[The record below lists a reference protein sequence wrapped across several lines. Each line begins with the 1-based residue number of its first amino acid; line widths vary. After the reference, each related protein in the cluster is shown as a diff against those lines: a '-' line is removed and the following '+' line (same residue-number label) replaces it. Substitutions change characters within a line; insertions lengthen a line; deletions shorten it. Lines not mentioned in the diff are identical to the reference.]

1 MADSNLG
8 AHHVDQ
14 IIQSRAMHHVRQ
26 HRAIHLLVCDP
37 IGAVQVRHIQIVAL
51 ITPTLVED
59 LFEFFFRIEIHAQ
72 SEIQTPLA
80 RLRRSSIRI
89 DDEKRRSGRPP
100 SESGWTTT
108 ASTARGRAIDQ
119 LAAVSTDVVIRNAVD
134 KGSRAAIAQTI
145 TNQLAATATT
155 ARTTAGLAARG
166 RLHVENNA
174 VSAGMQR
181 RILSLGNSGHRDNSL
196 WQSVEVDLY
205 GNGLSW
211 AAWCLCLLLTGSCIS
226 STRGDVTSASSRR

>member
-1 MADSNLG
+1 MAYCNFG

-14 IIQSRAMHHVRQ
+14 IIQIRAMHNVRQ
-26 HRAIHLLVCDP
+26 HCSIHLFVFDP
-37 IGAVQVRHIQIVAL
+37 ISAVQVRHVEIVTLVA
-51 ITPTLVED
+51 PTFVED

-166 RLHVENNA
+166 RLQVENNA

-181 RILSLGNSGHRDNSL
+181 RVLTLRNSGHRDNSL
-196 WQSVEVDLY
+196 WQS
-205 GNGLSW
+205 
-211 AAWCLCLLLTGSCIS
+211 
-226 STRGDVTSASSRR
+226 